1 MSKNI
6 HLEANFWV
14 QQQST
19 VVTEAKMVS
28 CYLLPPSARPA
39 FFFCTAPLQCACL
52 PLFWTHPI
60 DVPAFFQPF

>member
-14 QQQST
+14 QQPST
-19 VVTEAKMVS
+19 VATEAKMVS

-39 FFFCTAPLQCACL
+39 FFFCIAPS
-52 PLFWTHPI
+52 
-60 DVPAFFQPF
+60 VPAYHSFGHTPFFNRFESLLL